1 MVTKMATGS
10 RWLSFNV
17 EISLQ
22 KYKKKCSHKNV
33 DCILVMNGTK
43 ACYFGT
49 NQWLLLVLIGTAFI
63 AVLSEVPLFE
73 LEVIVIVEK
82 MV

>member
-1 MVTKMATGS
+1 MIRIRVQ
-10 RWLSFNV
+10 R
-17 EISLQ
+17 
-22 KYKKKCSHKNV
+22 YKKKCSHKNV

-49 NQWLLLVLIGTAFI
+49 NQRLLLVLIGTAFV
-63 AVLSEVPLFE
+63 AVLGEVPQFE
-73 LEVIVIVEK
+73 REVVVIVEK